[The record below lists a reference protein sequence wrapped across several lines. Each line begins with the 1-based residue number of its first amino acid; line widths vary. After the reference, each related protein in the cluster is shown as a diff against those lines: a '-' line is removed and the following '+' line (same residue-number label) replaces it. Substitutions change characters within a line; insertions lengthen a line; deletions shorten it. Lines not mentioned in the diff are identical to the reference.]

1 MGIAPLCP
9 SYGAA
14 LLRWATRRMGSGRLP
29 DAHQSRPQ
37 KNVPSTGDEAE
48 AKRLAGIRP
57 AR

>member
-14 LLRWATRRMGSGRLP
+14 PLRCATRRMSSGRLP
-29 DAHQSRPQ
+29 DAYQSRPQ
-37 KNVPSTGDEAE
+37 KKVPSTGDEAE
-48 AKRLAGIRP
+48 AKRFAGIRP